1 MTKAMS
7 LSVLVFMTI
16 TSLSS
21 ARKVSEVAPP
31 SEAGH
36 DDQDKFL
43 LQFNNT
49 DPETAVGPSS
59 RQSRHQV

>member
-7 LSVLVFMTI
+7 LPVLVFLTI

-21 ARKVSEVAPP
+21 ARKFSEDD
-31 SEAGH
+31 SLSDAGH

-49 DPETAVGPSS
+49 ETAAVGPSS
-59 RQSRHQV
+59 RQSRHKV

>member
-7 LSVLVFMTI
+7 LPVLVFLTI

-21 ARKVSEVAPP
+21 AKKVTEDDSL
-31 SEAGH
+31 SDAGH

-49 DPETAVGPSS
+49 ETAAVGPSS
-59 RQSRHQV
+59 RQSRHKV

>member
-7 LSVLVFMTI
+7 LSVLVFLTI

-21 ARKVSEVAPP
+21 AGKVSEDD
-31 SEAGH
+31 SLSDAGH

-49 DPETAVGPSS
+49 EIAAVGPSS
-59 RQSRHQV
+59 RQSRHKV

>member
-1 MTKAMS
+1 MTKATS
-7 LSVLVFMTI
+7 LSVLVFLTI

-21 ARKVSEVAPP
+21 ARKVSEDDPP
-31 SEAGH
+31 SDAGH

-49 DPETAVGPSS
+49 DPETAEGPSS
-59 RQSRHQV
+59 RQSRHKV